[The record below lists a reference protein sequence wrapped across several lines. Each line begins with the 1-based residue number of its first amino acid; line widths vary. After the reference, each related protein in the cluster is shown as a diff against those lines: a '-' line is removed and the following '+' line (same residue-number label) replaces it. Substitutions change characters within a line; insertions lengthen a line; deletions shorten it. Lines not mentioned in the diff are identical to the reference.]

1 MCHMR
6 VNEKYKV
13 WHGLCHMDDALMA
26 QVDTNHYDGYVQ
38 GSSTLTKYRPL
49 EPVPGLAVG
58 GWHDAGDDDLRIESQ
73 AGETYILTLAYEAFK
88 VDHDNTT
95 CLLYTS
101 PSPRD

>member
-73 AGETYILTLAYEAFK
+73 A
-88 VDHDNTT
+88 

-101 PSPRD
+101 DAADEEDSVDIGGCSIITKKR